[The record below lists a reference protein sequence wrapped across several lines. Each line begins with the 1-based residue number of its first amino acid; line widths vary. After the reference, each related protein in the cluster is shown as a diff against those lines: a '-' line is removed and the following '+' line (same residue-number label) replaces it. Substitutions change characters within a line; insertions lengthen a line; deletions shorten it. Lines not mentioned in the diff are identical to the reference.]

1 MKLSPVKRLV
11 LETMWV
17 LDEPTKAVEIA
28 EEVGLGFP
36 SVMMHIIGLTKM
48 GYVTSPEKG
57 LYIITEKGREAFGF
71 PEINGEKAR
80 QILEY
85 LPTEKSFHFY
95 ADIGKP
101 LNVFAANLQDFCD
114 KISKV
119 DVSSIGFH
127 TDRGDFEAWFTALG
141 DIELARK
148 TLLIKERKTSG
159 EELRDKLCRIVKH
172 RCDELLKIR
181 QHAMVSE

>member
-11 LETMWV
+11 LEIMWV
-17 LDEPTKAVEIA
+17 LDKPAKAVEIA

-36 SVMMHIIGLTKM
+36 PVMMHIIGLTKM

-57 LYIITEKGREAFGF
+57 RYVITEKGKGAFGF
-71 PEINGEKAR
+71 PEINGEKAQ

-85 LPTEKSFHFY
+85 LPAEKSFHFY

-114 KISKV
+114 KISGV
-119 DVSSIGFH
+119 DVSSIEFH

-148 TLLIKERKTSG
+148 TMLIKERKRSG
-159 EELRDKLCRIVKH
+159 EELRDRLCEIVKH

-181 QHAMVSE
+181 QHAIVSE

>member
-11 LETMWV
+11 LEIMWV
-17 LDEPTKAVEIA
+17 LDKPAKAVEIA
-28 EEVGLGFP
+28 EEVGLSFP
-36 SVMMHIIGLTKM
+36 PVMMHILGLTKM

-57 LYIITEKGREAFGF
+57 RYAITEKGKGAFGF
-71 PEINGEKAR
+71 PEVNGERAQ

-85 LPTEKSFHFY
+85 LPAEKSFHFY
-95 ADIGKP
+95 ADVGKP

-114 KISKV
+114 KISEV
-119 DVSSIGFH
+119 DVSSIEFH

-148 TLLIKERKTSG
+148 ALLIKERKTSG
-159 EELRDKLCRIVKH
+159 EEMRDKLCEIVKH

-181 QHAMVSE
+181 QHAIVSE